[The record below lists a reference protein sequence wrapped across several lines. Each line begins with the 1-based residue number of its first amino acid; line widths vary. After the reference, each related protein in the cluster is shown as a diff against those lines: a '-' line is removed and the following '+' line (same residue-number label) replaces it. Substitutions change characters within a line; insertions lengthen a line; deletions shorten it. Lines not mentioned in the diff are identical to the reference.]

1 MRKGKKMADD
11 EVTVTVPVP
20 ETQDVVVA
28 PPAEP
33 VVVVVE
39 DKQEN
44 SSDVVI
50 SEVIDLAVAD
60 ATKDARIAELEEQ
73 LAAHEQAILV
83 TAEAAQLALDTAA
96 ETAVTVEEMQ
106 DPVTTSDDDEAPKRE
121 HGFWRTR
128 GRN

>member
-1 MRKGKKMADD
+1 MADD

-20 ETQDVVVA
+20 EPQDIVVT

-39 DKQEN
+39 DTKEN

-60 ATKDARIAELEEQ
+60 ATKDMRIAELETQ
-73 LAAHEQAILV
+73 LEAHEQAILV
-83 TAEAAQLALDTAA
+83 TAQAAQLALDTAA
-96 ETAVTVEEMQ
+96 ETAVTVEEMN
-106 DPVTTSDDDEAPKRE
+106 DPISSSDDDDEPRRE

>member
-1 MRKGKKMADD
+1 MADD

-39 DKQEN
+39 DNKEN
-44 SSDVVI
+44 SSDTVI

-96 ETAVTVEEMQ
+96 ETAVTVEEMN
-106 DPVTTSDDDEAPKRE
+106 DPISTSTDDDEPQRE

>member
-1 MRKGKKMADD
+1 MAED
-11 EVTVTVPVP
+11 EVTVTAPVP
-20 ETQDVVVA
+20 ETQDVVVT

-39 DKQEN
+39 DNKEN

-60 ATKDARIAELEEQ
+60 ANKDARIAELEAALE
-73 LAAHEQAILV
+73 AHEQAILV

-96 ETAVTVEEMQ
+96 ETAVTVEEMN
-106 DPVTTSDDDEAPKRE
+106 DPISTSDEDDEPRRE

-128 GRN
+128 GSN

>member
-1 MRKGKKMADD
+1 MKGHKMEDN

-20 ETQDVVVA
+20 ETQDVVVT

-39 DKQEN
+39 DNKEN

-50 SEVIDLAVAD
+50 SEVIELAVAD
-60 ATKDARIAELEEQ
+60 ATKDMRIAELEAQ
-73 LAAHEQAILV
+73 LEAHENAILI
-83 TAEAAQLALDTAA
+83 AA
-96 ETAVTVEEMQ
+96 ETAQLAMNTAAEAAATVEEMN
-106 DPVTTSDDDEAPKRE
+106 DPITSSADDDEPRRE

>member
-1 MRKGKKMADD
+1 MADD

-20 ETQDVVVA
+20 ESQDVVVT

-39 DKQEN
+39 DNKEN
-44 SSDVVI
+44 SSDTVI

-60 ATKDARIAELEEQ
+60 ATKDMRIAELEAQ
-73 LAAHEQAILV
+73 LAEHEAAILV
-83 TAEAAQLALDTAA
+83 TAEAAQLALNTAA
-96 ETAVTVEEMQ
+96 ETAVTVEEMN
-106 DPVTTSDDDEAPKRE
+106 DPVSTSDDDEAPKRE

-128 GRN
+128 GNN

>member
-1 MRKGKKMADD
+1 MADD

-28 PPAEP
+28 PSAEP

-128 GRN
+128 GSN

>member
-1 MRKGKKMADD
+1 MSDE

-20 ETQDVVVA
+20 EIPDVVVV

-39 DKQEN
+39 DNEEN
-44 SSDVVI
+44 SSDAVI

-60 ATKDARIAELEEQ
+60 AAKDMQIAELQ
-73 LAAHEQAILV
+73 ARIDAHETAILV
-83 TAEAAQLALDTAA
+83 TAEAAQIALNTAA
-96 ETAVTVEEMQ
+96 QASAEVEEMN
-106 DPVTTSDDDEAPKRE
+106 DPVTTSADDAEPKRE
-121 HGFWRTR
+121 HALWRKW